1 MGRSFRRKKERWAEP
16 SNQLANAQKQKG
28 SRIHNWGRLMVN
40 RWGQAFPNALGLLMK
55 LWATFCFLWFFDA
68 LISLCSNARQK
79 SFCQTCVPSIDWGP
93 TFTYTIFFFFWFSQ
107 SNKHNW
113 NTTLLCSSQCG
124 DVIVLKRVNK
134 LIVEIKNI
142 KSQCYIGI
150 YIYIYI
156 AFFGFFWFMWIPTDL
171 QQFLICF
178 PLAHVAYDF
187 WWQWQHHVHQRCPR
201 GPAWFLVLWQNL
213 GSVVANANPN

>member
-1 MGRSFRRKKERWAEP
+1 MGAGISKCPWPFDEALSHLLFSLIFLMPRFSLFQRQTKK
-16 SNQLANAQKQKG
+16 
-28 SRIHNWGRLMVN
+28 
-40 RWGQAFPNALGLLMK
+40 
-55 LWATFCFLWFFDA
+55 
-68 LISLCSNARQK
+68 
-79 SFCQTCVPSIDWGP
+79 FCQTCVSSIDWGP
-93 TFTYTIFFFFWFSQ
+93 TFTYTILFFLFWFSQ

-142 KSQCYIGI
+142 KSQCYII
-150 YIYIYI
+150 YIYI
-156 AFFGFFWFMWIPTDL
+156 FFLFFFCFFWFMWIPTDL